1 MSETEMHWKINVFG
15 DEESKEEEE
24 EKKQMLFSV
33 NNVVSIVSEIIMGTT
48 LRKPDYQKMPPP
60 LWSSLKSGMEEEE
73 EGGAA
78 AAATMVTGA
87 SFKKR
92 VVETGVDVLILVTA
106 RFCGHCQRFQP
117 IWEMMKRRVMDS
129 VSTLE
134 LLQMNGEMN
143 EVQGLVVESY
153 PSLFLFKALDK
164 STPVMY
170 KGSFVV
176 AEEIVDWSLRH
187 VSVKFRKELLL
198 NGDDIDSVSSSS
210 SSSSSSAGAVVRDE
224 L

>member
-24 EKKQMLFSV
+24 KKQMLSSV

-60 LWSSLKSGMEEEE
+60 LWSSLKSGMEEE

-170 KGSFVV
+170 TGSFVV

-210 SSSSSSAGAVVRDE
+210 SSSAGAVVRDE